1 MDNSRSINNPKSL
14 MMVYPLIF
22 YQRKVIVHYCS
33 NSGKHHWLGF
43 IWTFI
48 TKSYKQS
55 NGRRWQ
61 QCFVVVPVQRQSRL
75 LSTYHN
81 YVIEH
86 AQNKFSIVTVKTQ
99 PLIITL
105 QNERCCSNATKI
117 TVWLPATDVSLSC
130 SLLMKQECLPVSL
143 SRLARWWRSEV
154 WFALMSF
161 VAPVQR

>member
-1 MDNSRSINNPKSL
+1 

-22 YQRKVIVHYCS
+22 YQCKIIVHYCS
-33 NSGKHHWLGF
+33 NSGKHHCLGF

-55 NGRRWQ
+55 NGRCWQ
-61 QCFVVVPVQRQSRL
+61 QCFVVVPVQWQSTIL
-75 LSTYHN
+75 DCYLHIIIMSLSTLKTSF
-81 YVIEH
+81 
-86 AQNKFSIVTVKTQ
+86 QFVTVKTQ

-105 QNERCCSNATKI
+105 QNERCCSNAMKI

-130 SLLMKQECLPVSL
+130 SLLMKQECLAVSL

-161 VAPVQR
+161 VAPV